1 MIRVLNP
8 SKLRQNL
15 LGEKTMCCLFYLQ
28 GEKNYAL
35 SILST
40 RRKIDALS
48 VLSIERKSDTMP
60 GLSTGR
66 KSDTAIFDFFSKHS
80 FGSKLFISTF
90 FEYQNKDQKMTH
102 WLTFRTKK

>member
-1 MIRVLNP
+1 MIRVLSP

-15 LGEKTMCCLFYLQ
+15 LGEK
-28 GEKNYAL
+28 NYAL
-35 SILST
+35 YVLST

-66 KSDTAIFDFFSKHS
+66 KSDTMQDRRF
-80 FGSKLFISTF
+80 LTF
-90 FEYQNKDQKMTH
+90 FQSILLDLNDSFLPFLNLIYTQNKDQKMTH

>member
-1 MIRVLNP
+1 MIRVLSP

-15 LGEKTMCCLFYLQ
+15 LGEK
-28 GEKNYAL
+28 NYAL
-35 SILST
+35 SVLST

-66 KSDTAIFDFFSKHS
+66 KSDTMQDRRF
-80 FGSKLFISTF
+80 LTF
-90 FEYQNKDQKMTH
+90 FQSILLDLNDSFLPFLNLIYTQNKDQKMTH